1 MKRLLPLLVGLV
13 GAAVLQAQEAPSVG
27 LRGGL
32 ANGLSARWF
41 LSGDSEAVE
50 GILTFRNYTSG
61 GSALVITALYEL
73 YNYDFKSDQLRWY
86 YGAGPHL
93 AMGNTTAA
101 GAVFEIGV
109 DGMLGIEY
117 QINRGP
123 ISLSADWKPRVAVL
137 GSSGLVSDEG
147 ALTLRYR
154 F

>member
-1 MKRLLPLLVGLV
+1 MKRLLPLFIALFT
-13 GAAVLQAQEAPSVG
+13 AATLHAQEGSSIG

-32 ANGLSARWF
+32 ANGVSVRWF
-41 LSGDSEAVE
+41 LTGDSEAVE

-109 DGMLGIEY
+109 DGILGIEF
-117 QINRGP
+117 QVNGGP

-147 ALTLRYR
+147 AFTLRYR